1 MPGLV
6 LAVDVG
12 QLIGLAVLVISIIS
26 WLVNLIKGEGN
37 NAPAA
42 KRAAPQKDLRS
53 EIEVFLEELNKP
65 PVRQEAPRP
74 APKRAPA
81 PPQPKA
87 KQQKQPQQQKKRT
100 EPISKRPVTTESR
113 PSSNLGAGVR
123 QHVAEHLAA
132 GQVTAQAQQHIGNRI
147 ESSVTHDLGTSS
159 TNLHMERNVPV
170 HPLYTLLTQQGG
182 MRQAILVHELLQKP
196 RALRKDR

>member
-6 LAVDVG
+6 LAIDVG

-26 WLVNLIKGEGN
+26 WLVNLIKGDGN
-37 NAPAA
+37 NAPAG

-65 PVRQEAPRP
+65 PVRKEAPPPRP

-81 PPQPKA
+81 PQQQQKA
-87 KQQKQPQQQKKRT
+87 KPQQKKRAET
-100 EPISKRPVTTESR
+100 VNQRSVASDSR
-113 PSSNLGAGVR
+113 QTSSLGAGVR
-123 QHVAEHLAA
+123 QHVAEHLVA
-132 GQVTAQAQQHIGNRI
+132 GQVTANAQQHIGHRI
-147 ESSVTHDLGTSS
+147 EASVTHDLGTSS
-159 TNLHMERNVPV
+159 TNLHMDRNASV
-170 HPLYTLLTQQGG
+170 HPLYTLLSQPGG
-182 MRQAILVHELLQKP
+182 MRQAMLVHELLQKP

>member
-1 MPGLV
+1 MPGFV
-6 LAVDVG
+6 LAFDVG

-37 NAPAA
+37 NAPAG

-65 PVRQEAPRP
+65 PVRQETPPPRP
-74 APKRAPA
+74 APKRAP
-81 PPQPKA
+81 P
-87 KQQKQPQQQKKRT
+87 QPQQQKPKQPQKKRA
-100 EPISKRPVTTESR
+100 EPISKRTVSSEPR
-113 PSSNLGAGVR
+113 PGSSNLGAGVR

-132 GQVTAQAQQHIGNRI
+132 GQVTANAQQNIGHRI
-147 ESSVTHDLGTSS
+147 DASVAHDLGTSS
-159 TNLHMERNVPV
+159 TSQHLTTSHTV
-170 HPLYTLLTQQGG
+170 HPLITFLSQPGG
-182 MRQAILVHELLQKP
+182 MRQAMLVHELLQKP

>member
-6 LAVDVG
+6 LAIDVG

-26 WLVNLIKGEGN
+26 WLVNLVKGDGN
-37 NAPAA
+37 NAPAG

-65 PVRQEAPRP
+65 PVRKEAPPPPRP

-81 PPQPKA
+81 QQQQQKA
-87 KQQKQPQQQKKRT
+87 KPQQKKRA
-100 EPISKRPVTTESR
+100 EPINKRPVASEPRQT
-113 PSSNLGAGVR
+113 SSLGAGVR
-123 QHVAEHLAA
+123 QHVAEHLVA
-132 GQVTAQAQQHIGNRI
+132 GQVTANAQQHIGHRI
-147 ESSVTHDLGTSS
+147 EESVTHDLGTSS
-159 TNLHMERNVPV
+159 SNLHMERNASV
-170 HPLYTLLTQQGG
+170 HPLYTLLSQPGG
-182 MRQAILVHELLQKP
+182 MRQAMLVHELLQKP

>member
-6 LAVDVG
+6 LAFDVG

-26 WLVNLIKGEGN
+26 WLVNLVKGDGN
-37 NAPAA
+37 NAPAG

-65 PVRQEAPRP
+65 PVRKEAPPPRP

-81 PPQPKA
+81 QQQQKA
-87 KQQKQPQQQKKRT
+87 KPQQKKRA
-100 EPISKRPVTTESR
+100 EPISKRPVASESR

-123 QHVAEHLAA
+123 QHVAEHLVA
-132 GQVTAQAQQHIGNRI
+132 GQVTANAQQHIGHRI
-147 ESSVTHDLGTSS
+147 EASVTHDLGTSS
-159 TNLHMERNVPV
+159 SNLHLERPAAV
-170 HPLYTLLTQQGG
+170 HPLYTLLAQPGG
-182 MRQAILVHELLQKP
+182 MRQAMLVHELLQKP